1 MVTANPW
8 PERGV
13 LVSRVIEGTEGADVV
28 YSPTEGATVST
39 SQNIPCPQAP
49 RDRTTKIIHME
60 EPMAPSTYEVEDVL
74 VWTSVVGT
82 ALGPVVVQCPK
93 AVECQGGN
101 VGVGGL
107 M

>member
-1 MVTANPW
+1 
-8 PERGV
+8 
-13 LVSRVIEGTEGADVV
+13 
-28 YSPTEGATVST
+28 
-39 SQNIPCPQAP
+39 
-49 RDRTTKIIHME
+49 ME

-93 AVECQGGN
+93 AVECQGGK

-107 M
+107 V